1 MIQFNK
7 FNLVDAYHS
16 QKIQKYNYLSYSQKD
31 FIDLDLDVVEKLSDV
46 INVSVCY
53 DSLEVL
59 GPHLYK
65 IIGNNTKPLKS
76 PRKTMPRYILK

>member
-1 MIQFNK
+1 M
-7 FNLVDAYHS
+7 
-16 QKIQKYNYLSYSQKD
+16 D
-31 FIDLDLDVVEKLSDV
+31 FDLDVVEKLSDV

-53 DSLEVL
+53 DNLGVF

-65 IIGNNTKPLKS
+65 IIGSSTKPLKS